1 MMTTK
6 SIGWIVAA
14 LAIAFAASSNGH
26 LTAKESGR
34 PRLVFIEVTSNIPN
48 STSYFISDTKTGA
61 CWFGA
66 GAGVA
71 PAPAAACQ

>member
-26 LTAKESGR
+26 LTAKEPRG
-34 PRLVFIEVTSNIPN
+34 PRLVFIEVTSNISGSPA
-48 STSYFISDTKTGA
+48 YFIKDTKTEA

-71 PAPAAACQ
+71 TAPAAACQ